1 MEQKQKGRIV
11 LIIGG
16 GIAAYKSLDLTRHLM
31 RAGFEVDC
39 VMTKSATQF
48 IQPLSFASLS
58 GNKVRG
64 QLFDED
70 SEAEMDHIALSRS
83 ADLLLVA
90 PATANLIAKMAA
102 GIADELATTLL
113 LATDTPIMLAPAMN
127 WRMWAHKATKRNAAQ
142 LKQDG
147 VHILEPDVGEMAC
160 GEYGAG
166 RLPDSALIA
175 DRAITLIDKTISL
188 SKTSARPRG
197 SLSGKKF
204 LLTSGATR
212 EALDPV
218 RYISN
223 HSSGKQGTALAKS
236 LIQRGAEVFFIEGIS
251 TQEAPKEQGAGAG
264 ALRHIKVETAEQMKR
279 ACEEILSQHKIDGAL
294 CVAAVC
300 DWRINPEAQKMKKAK
315 DGAPNFEWQE
325 NPDILAGIASSPHRP
340 NLVIGFAAE
349 TENLLQNA
357 RAKLKT
363 KQCDWIIAND
373 VSKNVFGS
381 DFNQA
386 FIIGANKEQAFPE
399 MTKIQLA
406 EKILGEIESYFSAA
420 SVVKV

>member
-1 MEQKQKGRIV
+1 MTKQKGRIV

-39 VMTKSATQF
+39 VMTQSATQF

-58 GNKVRG
+58 GNQVRYH
-64 QLFDED
+64 LFDGD

-83 ADLLLVA
+83 ADLLLVV
-90 PATANLIAKMAA
+90 PATANLIAKMTA
-102 GIADELATTLL
+102 GIADDLATTLL
-113 LATDTPIMLAPAMN
+113 LATDKPIMCAPAMN
-127 WRMWAHKATKRNAAQ
+127 WRMWAHQATKRNVAQ

-147 VHILEPDVGEMAC
+147 IHFIEPDVGEMAC
-160 GEYGAG
+160 GEVGAG
-166 RLPDSALIA
+166 RLPDPALIA
-175 DRAITLIDKTISL
+175 DRAITLIDKALPSGH
-188 SKTSARPRG
+188 AARG
-197 SLSGKKF
+197 SLAGKKF

-223 HSSGKQGTALAKS
+223 HSSGKQGAALAQS
-236 LIQRGAEVFFIEGIS
+236 LVRRGAEVFFVEGTT
-251 TQEAPKEQGAGAG
+251 TQPTPSGVH
-264 ALRHIKVETAEQMKR
+264 HIKIETAEQMKK
-279 ACEEILSQHKIDGAL
+279 ACDDVLAHHKIDGAL

-300 DWRINPEAQKMKKAK
+300 DWSIKPKTQKIKKTAGEPPHF
-315 DGAPNFEWQE
+315 DWRE
-325 NPDILAGIASSPHRP
+325 NPDILAGIAAHKNRAR
-340 NLVIGFAAE
+340 LVIGFAAE
-349 TENLLQNA
+349 TENLLENA
-357 RAKLKT
+357 QKKLKS

-373 VSKNVFGS
+373 VSKNVFGT

-386 FIIGANKEQAFPE
+386 FIIDGKGTKPLPQ

-406 EKILGEIESYFSAA
+406 EKIVNEIETYFSVSS
-420 SVVKV
+420 SVIKV